1 MDWATADYT
10 RTYGDTFF
18 LPEPDHDAGVYL
30 LDEAG
35 RDTDPDDRARVPI
48 RYYGDSSGR
57 YGRPVRSSGRATPYD
72 HARARR
78 LREGFHGN
86 IVSSKRNNH
95 AIFDAA
101 WDERPMHY
109 NPSAG
114 SDWAHLVPH
123 PSQRP
128 YGGGPAPSLAFPMIT
143 ASESLN
149 NPKDLFQGSASG
161 GVTPQEAARRE
172 TRREVDRML
181 QIVKVV
187 LLVIVVVLLAMTLVS
202 AHQRLKGIE
211 QSVQEAVSVL
221 RATAG
226 ASAAAKA

>member
-10 RTYGDTFF
+10 RTYADTFF

-35 RDTDPDDRARVPI
+35 RDTDPEDRARVPI
-48 RYYGDSSGR
+48 RPYGDSCGR
-57 YGRPVRSSGRATPYD
+57 YGRPIREPGRVTPYD
-72 HARARR
+72 YARSRG
-78 LREGFHGN
+78 LREGFYGN

-109 NPSAG
+109 NPNAG

-128 YGGGPAPSLAFPMIT
+128 YGGGPAPSLAFPKIT
-143 ASESLN
+143 ASEALN
-149 NPKDLFQGSASG
+149 GPKDLFQGHVGDAGASPPSA
-161 GVTPQEAARRE
+161 QEVARRE
-172 TRREVDRML
+172 ARREVSRTL

-187 LLVIVVVLLAMTLVS
+187 LLVVVVVLLAMTLAS
-202 AHQRLKGIE
+202 TYQMAKGLE
-211 QSVQEAVSVL
+211 RSVQEVVGVL
-221 RATAG
+221 RATA
-226 ASAAAKA
+226 SAKA